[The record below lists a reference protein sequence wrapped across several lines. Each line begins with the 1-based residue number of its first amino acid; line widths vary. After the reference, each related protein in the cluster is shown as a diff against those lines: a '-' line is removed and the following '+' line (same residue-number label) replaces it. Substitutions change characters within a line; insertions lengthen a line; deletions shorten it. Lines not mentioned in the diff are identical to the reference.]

1 MTVLASNIISM
12 VVTYN
17 VMHVLSCVVSKNY
30 LACVGSS
37 TCISKGTHAIKG
49 FVEHTTTG
57 CYRIAVQ
64 Q

>member
-1 MTVLASNIISM
+1 M

-30 LACVGSS
+30 LAREETIIFIKDVGSS
-37 TCISKGTHAIKG
+37 TCISKGARAVKG
-49 FVEHTTTG
+49 FVKHTTTG
-57 CYRIAVQ
+57 CCGITVQ